1 MAAAMAA
8 KINAMLMAKG
18 KLLTPPP
25 LPAKVHDFEK
35 VLSITVCFCSTQRM
49 IVSFITFHLSDA
61 SKYSCTTLYRRDGG
75 HRG

>member
-25 LPAKVHDFEK
+25 LLAKVHLNFNTTEY
-35 VLSITVCFCSTQRM
+35 
-49 IVSFITFHLSDA
+49 FICCNAVIHFFLVFPCLLDTSNCA
-61 SKYSCTTLYRRDGG
+61 SAHYCRGDGG